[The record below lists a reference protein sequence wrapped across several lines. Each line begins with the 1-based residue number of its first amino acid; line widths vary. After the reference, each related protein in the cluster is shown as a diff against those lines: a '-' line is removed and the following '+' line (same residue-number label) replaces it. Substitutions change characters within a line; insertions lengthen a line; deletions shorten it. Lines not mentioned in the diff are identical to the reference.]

1 MDKEYLTK
9 ITNDLYRLT
18 LLFPKKE
25 PLRYKMREL
34 ADNVLTNL
42 ILIIEGNEQN
52 YKEHVH
58 EIKKNIEP
66 LDVFF
71 EIAKDQNWVSP
82 DIVSETQDK
91 FAVIKQEIEEFG
103 KNLET
108 TNLPHQKQSLSER
121 KIAVSPASFNLRQ
134 RKIIEILEKK
144 DKVQVGE
151 IQETFPRVT
160 KRTLRRDFDSLV
172 RTGVVQ
178 RKGKANLTFYHLADK
193 EI

>member
-34 ADNVLTNL
+34 ADNILTDL
-42 ILIIEGNEQN
+42 ILVIEGNEKN
-52 YKEHVH
+52 RDLIY

-66 LDVFF
+66 LDIFF

-82 DIVSETQDK
+82 DSVLELQDK
-91 FAVIKQEIEEFG
+91 FNVIREELEEYEKSLKEDNIYPQKSTLPKV
-103 KNLET
+103 KNTVELT
-108 TNLPHQKQSLSER
+108 
-121 KIAVSPASFNLRQ
+121 SFNNRQ
-134 RKIIEILEKK
+134 KKIIEILKNEEKIQ
-144 DKVQVGE
+144 VQDAQK
-151 IQETFPRVT
+151 IFPKIT
-160 KRTLRRDFDSLV
+160 KRTLRRDFDSLFKKGAIK
-172 RTGVVQ
+172 RI
-178 RKGKANLTFYHLADK
+178 GKANLTFYKLADR

>member
-34 ADNVLTNL
+34 ADNVLSDL
-42 ILIIEGNEQN
+42 ILVIEGDSKSRDLIN
-52 YKEHVH
+52 

-71 EIAKDQNWVSP
+71 EIAKGQNWVTP
-82 DIVSETQDK
+82 DTISELQDK
-91 FAVIKQEIEEFG
+91 FTVIREELEEFE
-103 KNLET
+103 KTLENELIT
-108 TNLPHQKQSLSER
+108 EKESVLTKKEKVAEFS
-121 KIAVSPASFNLRQ
+121 SFNPRQ
-134 RKIIEILEKK
+134 KKIIEMLKNKEKI
-144 DKVQVGE
+144 QVGDAQK
-151 IQETFPRVT
+151 IFPKIT
-160 KRTLRRDFDSLV
+160 KRTLRRDFDSLLKQGAV
-172 RTGVVQ
+172 KRTG
-178 RKGKANLTFYHLADK
+178 KTNLTFYHLADK

>member
-71 EIAKDQNWVSP
+71 EIAKDQNWVSS
-82 DIVSETQDK
+82 DVVSEIQDK

-121 KIAVSPASFNLRQ
+121 KVAVSPASFNLRQ